1 MVVGRS
7 LGGPRTPVG
16 VAVTARSP
24 LVVVSVTWAG
34 RRAWSAPA
42 RAGEEA
48 GAEACA
54 ERAGARRIRRGC
66 ACLGSRAW
74 RVVSRA
80 EVRTAVSMPTLGD
93 VSGLGGVD
101 GLAGAGA
108 GGGDGEEDEA
118 SRRRFDTKSAAPTRP
133 QLVAVGRVAEALQ
146 LGDFWRQI
154 IARVGLGAEVVRRRR
169 ASGDGG
175 RRENGG
181 RHVCARM
188 WDARGRRRDG
198 AQVSVDDCPHGF

>member
-93 VSGLGGVD
+93 VSGLGGGD

-118 SRRRFDTKSAAPTRP
+118 SRRRFDTKSAAPTAPARSRGSSRRGLAAWRLLAP
-133 QLVAVGRVAEALQ
+133 NYCARRARCGSRAPAPRFRGRWATGERRAPRVCAHVGRSRAPT
-146 LGDFWRQI
+146 
-154 IARVGLGAEVVRRRR
+154 RR
-169 ASGDGG
+169 
-175 RRENGG
+175 
-181 RHVCARM
+181 
-188 WDARGRRRDG
+188 
-198 AQVSVDDCPHGF
+198 CPSQR